1 MNPPININD
10 LLKGTTVEWER
21 LEFKK
26 GWNPENILHSICAF
40 ANDFHNL
47 GGGYIVVGI
56 EEKDGQPILPPY
68 GIKPSTIDDIQKELL
83 GLGNNAIMPSYHPIL
98 FPVEFQEKVILV
110 IWVPGGMTRPYK
122 AKVTLGKG
130 NEYKYYIRKNSSSV
144 VAKGADE
151 SELLSLAAT
160 VPFDDRYNQ
169 RATIKDLDK
178 GLIKEFLQDIKS

>member
-40 ANDFHNL
+40 ANDFRNL

-56 EEKDGQPILPPY
+56 EEKDGQPILPPF
-68 GIKPSTIDDIQKELL
+68 GVNPSTIDDIQKELL

-98 FPVEFQEKVILV
+98 FPVEFQEKVIFI
-110 IWVPGGMTRPYK
+110 IWVPGGITTIQSKSDTWQGEASTNTIYEK
-122 AKVTLGKG
+122 IQV
-130 NEYKYYIRKNSSSV
+130 
-144 VAKGADE
+144 
-151 SELLSLAAT
+151 LL
-160 VPFDDRYNQ
+160 
-169 RATIKDLDK
+169 
-178 GLIKEFLQDIKS
+178 